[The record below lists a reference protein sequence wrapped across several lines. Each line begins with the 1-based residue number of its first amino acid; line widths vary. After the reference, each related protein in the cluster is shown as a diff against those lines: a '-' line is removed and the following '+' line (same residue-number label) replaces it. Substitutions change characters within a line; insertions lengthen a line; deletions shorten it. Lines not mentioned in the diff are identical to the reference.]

1 MNHYLVA
8 NLWLQ
13 IVVPMTP
20 WAVAVLFWMLSGSA
34 E

>member
-1 MNHYLVA
+1 MTRHILA
-8 NLWLQ
+8 DLWLQ